1 MNPVD
6 VCNEFAL
13 KHKVIFEEDG
23 EVGMGRPC
31 VGFVRGDGYVD
42 YNPYLHEWGKMEF
55 NGKHGWGN
63 VYLLV
68 ALLFWMLFLAWALAK

>member
-1 MNPVD
+1 
-6 VCNEFAL
+6 
-13 KHKVIFEEDG
+13 
-23 EVGMGRPC
+23 
-31 VGFVRGDGYVD
+31 
-42 YNPYLHEWGKMEF
+42 MEF

>member
-1 MNPVD
+1 MVGGGWKPD
-6 VCNEFAL
+6 VVHAGSRASGGVNGDTLQA
-13 KHKVIFEEDG
+13 
-23 EVGMGRPC
+23 RPPAATC
-31 VGFVRGDGYVD
+31 
-42 YNPYLHEWGKMEF
+42 LHEWGKMEF